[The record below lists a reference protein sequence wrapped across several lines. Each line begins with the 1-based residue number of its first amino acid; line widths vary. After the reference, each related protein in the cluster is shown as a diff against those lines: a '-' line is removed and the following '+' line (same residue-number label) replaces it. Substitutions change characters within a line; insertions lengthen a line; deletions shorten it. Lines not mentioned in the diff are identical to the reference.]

1 MDYVPAPIIAIV
13 DAPNAAETAE
23 KVTMRTED
31 TTNTLIPNQ
40 IRDSVS
46 PELVTHMNA
55 RIGKNARIVNIP
67 RNVFRIRSE
76 YGHSIGIRISVHEE
90 LYNRRGRP
98 SPLV

>member
-31 TTNTLIPNQ
+31 TTNTLIPDQ
-40 IRDSVS
+40 VRDSMSQEVA
-46 PELVTHMNA
+46 THMNA

-67 RNVFRIRSE
+67 RNVFRIRSD
-76 YGHSIGIRISVHEE
+76 HR
-90 LYNRRGRP
+90 
-98 SPLV
+98 